1 MPFLAHEMEYDADW
15 KDTGPLV
22 LGKKSQRIR
31 KHEQPYE
38 VVPNMRPVV
47 FVGPSLKGYDI
58 TGGVQR
64 TLVKGIMQILAEI
77 FFKNNF
83 SPGLCGHAG
92 GLGLAVEPEKWKKI
106 EFENERGYRNR
117 I

>member
-1 MPFLAHEMEYDADW
+1 MTRYILMIIFTTTTISAVSKLLHVKTRPWVRFLITTILFFISAHEMEYDADW

-58 TGGVQR
+58 TVR
-64 TLVKGIMQILAEI
+64 LDLPLRK
-77 FFKNNF
+77 
-83 SPGLCGHAG
+83 
-92 GLGLAVEPEKWKKI
+92 
-106 EFENERGYRNR
+106 
-117 I
+117 

>member
-1 MPFLAHEMEYDADW
+1 MEYDADW

-58 TGGVQR
+58 TVR
-64 TLVKGIMQILAEI
+64 LDLSKKKEI
-77 FFKNNF
+77 RHLPN
-83 SPGLCGHAG
+83 
-92 GLGLAVEPEKWKKI
+92 
-106 EFENERGYRNR
+106 
-117 I
+117 

>member
-1 MPFLAHEMEYDADW
+1 MTIFTMTTISAVSKLLHVKPRVMSSNPDHNNFIFISAHEMEYDADW

-38 VVPNMRPVV
+38 VVPIMRPVV

-58 TGGVQR
+58 TVR
-64 TLVKGIMQILAEI
+64 LDL
-77 FFKNNF
+77 
-83 SPGLCGHAG
+83 L
-92 GLGLAVEPEKWKKI
+92 
-106 EFENERGYRNR
+106 
-117 I
+117 